1 MIGMGEMRSAA
12 KQAQDGEIVF
22 RKPLG
27 ESIFLLLFSLSLL
40 LSPAFWVFVGM
51 SGGRTYSPPQT
62 AVLLSLCLL
71 LSGFGLAIGVFY
83 FLMSFPSETRIDTE
97 RRTFE
102 RVTRRWLWSTSVLQG
117 SLEEVSGICVTSQGN
132 VLLALKKHRGLLY
145 ALEMGRAGSH
155 KRGEDLAERLSLRL
169 GLTVIKVAL

>member
-1 MIGMGEMRSAA
+1 MTGTERIRGAA
-12 KQAQDGEIVF
+12 SRAQNSESVF

-27 ESIFLLLFSLSLL
+27 GSVFLLAFSLTLL

-51 SGGRTYSPPQT
+51 GGGRAYSPPQT
-62 AVLLSLCLL
+62 AVLWSLCLL

-102 RVTRRWLWSTSVLQG
+102 RITRRWLWGTSVLRG
-117 SLEEVSGICVTSQGN
+117 SVEEVSGICVTGQGS

-145 ALEMGRAGSH
+145 GLEMGRAGSR
-155 KRGEDLAERLSLRL
+155 KRGEALAEALSLRL
-169 GLTVIKVAL
+169 GLPLIKVPW

>member
-1 MIGMGEMRSAA
+1 MTGTERIRGAA
-12 KQAQDGEIVF
+12 SQAQVSEIVL
-22 RKPLG
+22 RKPRG
-27 ESIFLLLFSLSLL
+27 ESVFLLLFSLSLL
-40 LSPAFWVFVGM
+40 LSPAFWVLVGM

-62 AVLLSLCLL
+62 AVLWSLCLL
-71 LSGFGLAIGVFY
+71 LSGFGLATGVFY

-102 RVTRRWLWSTSVLQG
+102 RLTRRWLWGTSVLRG

-132 VLLALKKHRGLLY
+132 VLLTLKKHRGLLY
-145 ALEMGRAGSH
+145 ALETGRAGSR

-169 GLTVIKVAL
+169 RLPVIKVPW